1 MFFRSLARSGFLGFD
16 FFVGLEIVGNCVFDD
31 FLVERIYFEKSEK
44 SMKNRPKAVSAA
56 RAVRPWKYDFR
67 EDDTKSAEKANT
79 EKN

>member
-1 MFFRSLARSGFLGFD
+1 MFFRSLARSSFLGFD

-31 FLVERIYFEKSEK
+31 FWVDFFFEKSEK